1 MDEIAKF
8 LIEKETITGKEFMKI
23 LSEVKEKQS
32 DSEVNATIGAEA
44 KVESDSVSDAEAK
57 AESDSASCAEAKAE
71 SDSETK
77 AEEMTV

>member
-32 DSEVNATIGAEA
+32 DSNVKDNMEAGAEPEA
-44 KVESDSVSDAEAK
+44 EVHAESDSVSDAGVH
-57 AESDSASCAEAKAE
+57 AE